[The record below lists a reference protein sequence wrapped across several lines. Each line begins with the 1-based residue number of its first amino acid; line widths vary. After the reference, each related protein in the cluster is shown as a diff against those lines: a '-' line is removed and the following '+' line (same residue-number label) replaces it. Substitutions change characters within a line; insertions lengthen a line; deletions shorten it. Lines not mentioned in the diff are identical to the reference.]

1 MLKRMRMSLINRPL
15 IFYLIA
21 VVLFWSCASTPPTP
35 PEPEPVVVYVPEPEP
50 EPEPVVVIPP
60 TPPEAISITSVEYD
74 INHMS
79 IKWDT
84 SKETDFKNYTLL
96 RVVGKSDDI
105 DTLITIS
112 DKEETEYYLNNF
124 DPKIENWFWI
134 VVSDLDGLSTK
145 GDRLTHALETK
156 APEEPILL
164 PVEYEDLLSMRWMQN
179 HDHDFSF
186 YRVFRSRS
194 SDMNDKVA
202 IKDIMVKEDTLFIM
216 PMDSVYYYQIGVQD
230 HWGLESYSNILKGD
244 HDIFI
249 WDEKYPI
256 ISTRELDLSSS
267 KKFGKIPL
275 ELSELVN
282 LEVLRL
288 QNNFLT
294 GTLPDALWDLE
305 KLRSLNVS
313 NNELSGEIPKKIYRA
328 SSSLEELWLSNNT
341 FSGELPYQLF
351 MLKNLTHLNLSD
363 NAIEGHLSE
372 SVSNLKKLEYLNLWN
387 NDLSGFI
394 PSEIGELDHL
404 EFLSLSGNQLKG
416 SIPKELGNAR
426 SLISL
431 GLFENEL
438 TGSIPKEITSLSKLK
453 YLGLFG
459 NDLEGH
465 VPEPLMHRM
474 DLLYL
479 RLNDNKFDEIDHDT
493 MCGSGYDWENYIY
506 YDVSKNGFKEPLPK
520 CFDNDEFFNI
530 YSSFNKK

>member
-1 MLKRMRMSLINRPL
+1 MSKRMRMNLINRPL
-15 IFYLIA
+15 NFYLIA
-21 VVLFWSCASTPPTP
+21 VALFWSCASKPPVP
-35 PEPEPVVVYVPEPEP
+35 PEPEPVVVIEPEPEP
-50 EPEPVVVIPP
+50 EPEPVVAIPP
-60 TPPEAISITSVEYD
+60 TPPEAISINSIEY
-74 INHMS
+74 NTNYMS
-79 IKWDT
+79 IKWDS
-84 SKETDFKNYTLL
+84 SKETDFKSYTLL
-96 RVVGKSDDI
+96 RVVGESEDV
-105 DTLITIS
+105 DTLITTIN
-112 DKEETEYYLNNF
+112 KEETEHYLNNF
-124 DPKIENWFWI
+124 DPKIKNWFWI
-134 VVSDLDGLSTK
+134 VVSDLDGLSTT
-145 GDRLTHALETK
+145 GDRVTHTLETK

-164 PVEYEDLLSMRWMQN
+164 PLEYDDLLSMRWMQN
-179 HDHDFSF
+179 HDNDFAF
-186 YRVFRSRS
+186 YRVYRSIS

-202 IKDIMVKEDTLFIM
+202 IKDIMVKEDTLFII

-230 HWGLESYSNILKGD
+230 HWGLESYSNVIKGD
-244 HDIFI
+244 YDINI
-249 WDEKYPI
+249 WDEQYPLI
-256 ISTRELDLSSS
+256 ATRELDLSST

-275 ELSELVN
+275 ELSELIN

-294 GTLPDALWDLE
+294 GTIPNALWDLK
-305 KLRSLNVS
+305 KLRSLNLS
-313 NNELSGEIPKKIYRA
+313 NNELSGEIPEKIYRA
-328 SSSLEELWLSNNT
+328 LSLEELWLSNNT

-351 MLKNLTHLNLSD
+351 MLKNLTHINISD

-387 NDLSGFI
+387 NDISGFI
-394 PSEIGELDHL
+394 PREIGQLDHL

-438 TGSIPKEITSLSKLK
+438 TGSIPKEITSLSELK

-465 VPEPLMHRM
+465 VPEPLMNRL